1 VLTKQPQ
8 TFPQCSEV
16 WNKIGSPFGSTSQ
29 TTQSIKPSFIT
40 IFVTYFLADSWALM
54 WFDGPNQIL
63 PIFYHLMW
71 FDGPKKLMWFDGP
84 KSSFSP
90 FKTSCVLMDPKP
102 HVIWWTLIRVFKVFP
117 SQNLMCFD
125 GPTTRLKPHV
135 FWWTQNLMWFDGPLM
150 IFRVHQTTWGFWVHQ
165 NTWVHKKLMWFGGP
179 IFSTSLGPSNHMR
192 FL

>member
-1 VLTKQPQ
+1 M
-8 TFPQCSEV
+8 SGR
-16 WNKIGSPFGSTSQ
+16 I
-29 TTQSIKPSFIT
+29 
-40 IFVTYFLADSWALM
+40 M

-63 PIFYHLMW
+63 PIFHHLMW

-102 HVIWWTLIRVFKVFP
+102 HVVWWTLIRVFKVFP

-150 IFRVHQTTWGFWVHQ
+150 IFRVHQITWGFWVHQ
-165 NTWVHKKLMWFGGP
+165 NTGVHKKLMWFDGP
-179 IFSTSLGPSNHMR
+179 MYSTSLGPSNHMR
-192 FL
+192 FLHQVAQFKKWTNTFLIQAMFLQCTKDIRNICIWGQIFRSD